1 MSKAASSFRR
11 TDVKRA
17 VQAVESAGVK
27 IGRIELEKGKIIIFP
42 DSAALEEPPEEDGPP
57 NSFDQVLGTR

>member
-27 IGRIELEKGKIIIFP
+27 IGRIELEKGKIVIFP
-42 DSAALEEPPEEDGPP
+42 ATEQSTKVINAEEWK
-57 NSFDQVLGTR
+57 VA

>member
-1 MSKAASSFRR
+1 MSGAASNFRR

-27 IGRIELEKGKIIIFP
+27 IERIELEKGKIVIFP
-42 DSAALEEPPEEDGPP
+42 NNNGAGTNGEPAKE
-57 NSFDQVLGTR
+57 